1 MLGNEIVLVGSV
13 HASPVF
19 DYQGA
24 LTRVGRGHS
33 RPRSDYAERFP
44 CEECRDHFSALVADH
59 PFPLEHVATDEEA
72 RVWTWLTH
80 NIVNRRLGKPWFP
93 YAAAPR

>member
-1 MLGNEIVLVGSV
+1 MRLCWWILLMLPL
-13 HASPVF
+13 VF
-19 DYQGA
+19 DYSWERLHACGA
-24 LTRVGRGHS
+24 RTLAPTVQ
-33 RPRSDYAERFP
+33 DYAERFP

-93 YAAAPR
+93 YAAVPR